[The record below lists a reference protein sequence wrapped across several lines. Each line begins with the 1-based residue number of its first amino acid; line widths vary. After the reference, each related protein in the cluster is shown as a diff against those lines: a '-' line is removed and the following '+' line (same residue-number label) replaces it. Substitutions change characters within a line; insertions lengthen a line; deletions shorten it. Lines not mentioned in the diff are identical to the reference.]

1 MNNPRLHK
9 FLPYVLKPLSWLYGG
24 VTGFRNWMFDHN
36 WLKASEYDVPVV
48 NIGNITVGG
57 TGKTPHVEYV
67 AKMLSDS
74 YRIVILSRGYKRK
87 TSGFVLAN
95 ATSTPES
102 IGDEPLQMYRKLGP
116 AVRVAVCENR
126 RKGISEIMKQFPD
139 TQLILLD
146 DAFQHRYVLPKVNV
160 LLMDYNRPIYEDYML
175 PMGRLRESFNQI
187 ERADMIVVTKCPD
200 SLSPLDMR
208 LVTKKLD
215 IRPFQKLF
223 FSKVEYSDIR
233 PVFPDDRPYH
243 VDISSLSAR
252 DTVMLITGIANPRGF
267 IRHFRHYPFKRVI
280 CHFPDHHDFSRSD
293 ITSLEQRFNALKGER
308 KIILTTEKDA
318 VRLAYNPYFPT
329 SLKPFVFYIPVSV
342 KMIPTQDNADFIS
355 ELIKSV
361 GA

>member
-1 MNNPRLHK
+1 M
-9 FLPYVLKPLSWLYGG
+9 
-24 VTGFRNWMFDHN
+24 
-36 WLKASEYDVPVV
+36 EYDVPVV

-95 ATSTPES
+95 STSTPES

-126 RKGISEIMKQFPD
+126 RKGIAEIMKQFPD

-175 PMGRLRESFNQI
+175 PLGRLRESFNQV
-187 ERADMIVVTKCPD
+187 ERADMIIVTKCPD

-208 LVTKKLD
+208 LVTKNLG

-223 FSKVEYSDIR
+223 FSKVDYSDVR
-233 PVFPDDRPYH
+233 PVFPEDRPYH
-243 VDISSLSAR
+243 VDISSLTAR

-267 IRHFRHYPFKRVI
+267 IRHFRQCPFKRVV
-280 CHFPDHHDFSRSD
+280 CHFPDHHDFSRAD
-293 ITSLEQRFNALKGER
+293 IESLQEKFNALKGER

-342 KMIPTQDNADFIS
+342 RMIPTQDNADFIS

-361 GA
+361 DA